1 MNLKIKQKD
10 FKNAAERFSNLED
23 SRDQLWGRAQS
34 MIEKGFEV
42 EAYILILATW
52 NFARFRFI
60 TKTFKIEKF
69 LEVIQETKPVFEKIK
84 NKRFEE
90 LDFRDE
96 ATMSGIKFI
105 YTELKKIA
113 EQTGATKIMALKN
126 SNLFVMWDTEIRKM
140 YKIGDSASAEDY
152 IKFLEKMQYLFSDI
166 KIKEKS
172 KSLAKAIDEYN
183 YVLAEERRGKNKNNG

>member
-1 MNLKIKQKD
+1 MNSKIKQED
-10 FKNAAERFSNLED
+10 FDDTVKKFSNLED
-23 SRDQLWGRAQS
+23 SRDQLWDRAQC

-69 LEVIQETKPVFEKIK
+69 LEVMQETSPVFEKIK

-96 ATMSGIKFI
+96 ATILDIKFI

-140 YKIGDSASAEDY
+140 YKIGDRTSAEDY
-152 IKFLEKMQYLFSDI
+152 LKFLEKMQYLFSDI
-166 KIKEKS
+166 EIKEKT

-183 YVLAEERRGKNKNNG
+183 YVLAEERRKNNG

>member
-1 MNLKIKQKD
+1 MNSKIKQED
-10 FKNAAERFSNLED
+10 FDDTVKKFSNLED
-23 SRDQLWGRAQS
+23 SRDQLWVRAQS

-69 LEVIQETKPVFEKIK
+69 LEVMQETSPVFEKIK

-96 ATMSGIKFI
+96 ATILDIKFI

-140 YKIGDSASAEDY
+140 YKIGDGTNAEDY

-166 KIKEKS
+166 EIKEKT
-172 KSLAKAIDEYN
+172 KSLAKAIDEHN
-183 YVLAEERRGKNKNNG
+183 YVLAEERRKNNG